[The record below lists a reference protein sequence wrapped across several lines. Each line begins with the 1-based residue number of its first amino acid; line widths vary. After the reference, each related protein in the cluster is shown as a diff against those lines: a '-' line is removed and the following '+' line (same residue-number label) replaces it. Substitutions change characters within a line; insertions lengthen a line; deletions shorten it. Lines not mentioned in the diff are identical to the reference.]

1 MVSDLDTEV
10 ARFESCNDFLAVFR
24 IQPNDY
30 LQRIVDF
37 AAEGNNL
44 LITGLT
50 RVGKSEVAERIIVTT
65 NARGRNV
72 GIVCSGGTACQVY
85 DHRLAST
92 IHSFYGLMT
101 ADLPWRQ
108 LIDRSVGNSL
118 VCNRVKSLDVIIWDE
133 ASMSSQ
139 RMFELVNFMHREL
152 TDSPINRTLPFAG
165 KQIILVGAF
174 LQLQPTANMFD
185 DGCYMFKSPL
195 FDLAISHRFALTKLM
210 HQSENDQRFLKV
222 LADIRLGLCS
232 MESEE
237 YLCSLKRTLPAVL
250 EQSATHIFFRKIP
263 VALSPSPVQ

>member
-30 LQRIVDF
+30 LQRVVDF

-50 RVGKSEVAERIIVTT
+50 GVGKSEVAERIIVTI

-72 GIVCSGGTACQVY
+72 GIVCSGGIACQVY
-85 DHRLAST
+85 DLRLAST
-92 IHSFYGLMT
+92 IHPFFGLMT

-152 TDSPINRTLPFAG
+152 TDSPINSTLPFAG

-195 FDLAISHRFALTKLM
+195 FDFAISHHFALTKLM
-210 HQSENDQRFLKV
+210 HQSEKDQRFLKV

-250 EQSATHIFFRKIP
+250 EQSATHIFLRKIP
-263 VALSPSPVQ
+263 VALSPSPIQ

>member
-30 LQRIVDF
+30 LQRVVDF

-50 RVGKSEVAERIIVTT
+50 GVGKSEVAEWIIVTI

-72 GIVCSGGTACQVY
+72 SIVCSGGIACQVY

-92 IHSFYGLMT
+92 IHPFYGLMT

-195 FDLAISHRFALTKLM
+195 FDFAISHRFALTKLM
-210 HQSENDQRFLKV
+210 HQSEKDQRFLKV

-263 VALSPSPVQ
+263 VALSPSPIQ